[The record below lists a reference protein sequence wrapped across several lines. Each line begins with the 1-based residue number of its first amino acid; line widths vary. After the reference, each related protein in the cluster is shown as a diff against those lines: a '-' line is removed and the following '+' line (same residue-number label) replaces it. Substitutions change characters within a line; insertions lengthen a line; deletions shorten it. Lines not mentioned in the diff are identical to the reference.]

1 LTSRSRAC
9 GEPRPSRSRGWAL
22 AIAVFLFP
30 GLALGG
36 PPPVEAPP
44 GELPSDVPPIEP
56 PDEPSE
62 PPPEDDAPDTDGPPS
77 DEGGLAPD
85 DAGPPPD
92 EGGLPPDDAAPPPD
106 EGGLPPDDAGP
117 PPDDAG
123 PPPDDA
129 GPPPDDAGP
138 PPGDAG
144 PPPDDE
150 PGEVVDLADPLGPI
164 DAVLDALA
172 EQPGVELGQRNRTT
186 VALRGETLDV
196 TIRGADGEVLQ
207 YMLERVAEDGYQ
219 LLLEPIGPDTFRL
232 AALRARTG
240 QRGVLLV
247 NVDAV
252 SIRGNFRRGDDVAM
266 LEKIVETPAGGVMS
280 TEVTEKLRAI
290 GYRAKLVAVDAAEI
304 AIDVD
309 PGRAIRRVKV
319 HGHIPLSERDIRRA
333 LSLDAR
339 PGALTRGACVGR
351 DQLRRGDRPP
361 ICAPGDLACA
371 VWEAQEV
378 GRIERFL
385 FDSGYLKGTAKLQL
399 QCGRPG
405 VTATRRARAG
415 EEAIL
420 HVYLQKG
427 PAYRIRG
434 MKVTGNLSTQDQRWI
449 RRVFRPTISPFIPI
463 PKRVTRAHLEEAEDK
478 VAREY
483 ATPRSGPASGSRRQ
497 LQLPYPG
504 VQVDTNF
511 DDLDRASLPA
521 GRNLPLE
528 VDVQLGNG
536 VQTAFLGNDHITDN
550 RLRSQLQLFQR
561 QEPATPA
568 TARREAANLRNYY
581 QSRGF
586 LLAEVKG
593 RYEDF
598 GTLKK
603 LTFVIDEGPR
613 IRIRSVDVVEPQSVP
628 PRVMNR
634 IDRQWRSERE
644 IAGGARF
651 TDANAR
657 ADLARILAA
666 FNERGYLCARARM
679 RVAFWPEGLDEPGA
693 FATIDPLTELDAI
706 ERAAWLYRDL
716 DPAGLASLRKRPRAG
731 LHVRIEVDPGPRV
744 VTSGREAVRHLE
756 SRIPASRD
764 TTNAVLVE
772 GDWGTPRILRDSPLR
787 RRGDDRAGGIPLDL
801 TLDREVE
808 RDIVRRYRRSGYPLA
823 DSELRWVYTAADGTV
838 HRVPQAERLTDPDVG
853 LCRDLADQTVATVDT
868 ELSVYEG
875 RRGVFGTTLVR
886 GNFKTAGWVLRREA
900 EWKEG
905 DTYDASAV
913 DETRANIEGTGVAE
927 TVTITEQQVGCDLT
941 DDAERCVV
949 HEVVSI
955 TEAKDRAMDL
965 SWGFGGATLDPLYG
979 FVRPSFPNVW
989 GTAWD
994 LNLDA
999 HVGANIPAL
1008 SQSLCGGED
1017 CYERSGRAELV
1028 RQRIFASPLTFQ
1040 VGGQVQ
1046 RRVTPA
1052 RGQIDSA
1059 LGEIRFTLP
1068 IRDKWK
1074 LYWGYVFQVANI
1086 SKDLVKPTLGAET
1099 GCGSDGSLVC
1109 RPPNRR
1115 EAIVPDRTGALQI
1128 GASWAD
1134 VDNASNPDDG
1144 FIATFDGLLA
1154 SPYFGGLDWWMRGEL
1169 AWQHFIPIPRTDR
1182 RLNFRYAVRYGH
1194 AVPLPGLPGAS
1205 TTSIPEIWRYFGGG
1219 TADLGIR
1226 GIEPQ
1231 TMLVDIEEV
1240 VGPFGVI
1247 ALRPSAQGGHI
1258 RALGTAALQVVSV
1271 PSFLGGRL
1279 AHSLFVDL
1287 GVLTQRWRH
1296 VDFNRDLR
1304 RSVGLNFIK
1313 WDIRI
1318 VTVAIGYAVLVPNAI
1333 WPGNVRPTDDR
1344 NGRFVFDVGA
1354 TF

>member
-1 LTSRSRAC
+1 M
-9 GEPRPSRSRGWAL
+9 PSPDA
-22 AIAVFLFP
+22 
-30 GLALGG
+30 
-36 PPPVEAPP
+36 
-44 GELPSDVPPIEP
+44 PPIEP
-56 PDEPSE
+56 PDEPSQDDA
-62 PPPEDDAPDTDGPPS
+62 PEDDAP
-77 DEGGLAPD
+77 ED
-85 DAGPPPD
+85 DAPEDDATTGGEDVPPD
-92 EGGLPPDDAAPPPD
+92 PSAEDVDVPPGGDEDAPPDGTEDVPGRDAAPEVEGPPRG
-106 EGGLPPDDAGP
+106 EGGPPEDGGDPSAPEGGDPPSGERPTPSEPAGP
-117 PPDDAG
+117 AG
-123 PPPDDA
+123 EPPPV
-129 GPPPDDAGP
+129 
-138 PPGDAG
+138 
-144 PPPDDE
+144 DE
-150 PGEVVDLADPLGPI
+150 PGEVVDLADPLGPV

-172 EQPGVELGQRNRTT
+172 EQPGVVLGERNRTT

-219 LLLEPIGPDTFRL
+219 LLLEPIALQTFRL

-252 SIRGNFRRGDDVAM
+252 EIRGNFRRGDDVAM
-266 LEKIVETPAGGVMS
+266 LEKIVETPAGGVLPTS
-280 TEVTEKLRAI
+280 VTEKLRAI
-290 GYRAKLVAVDAAEI
+290 GYRAKIVAADAAEI
-304 AIDVD
+304 AIEVD

-319 HGHIPLSERDIRRA
+319 HGSIPLSEREIRRA
-333 LSLDAR
+333 LSPDAR
-339 PGALTRGACVGR
+339 PGALTRGACIGR
-351 DQLRRGDRPP
+351 DQLRQGQRPP

-371 VWEAQEV
+371 VWEEQEV
-378 GRIERFL
+378 ERIERFL
-385 FDSGYLKGTAKLQL
+385 FDNGYLQGTAKLEL

-405 VTATRRARAG
+405 ITAARRARAG

-420 HVYLQKG
+420 HVYLEKG

-463 PKRVTRAHLEEAEDK
+463 PKRVTRAHIEEAQEK

-483 ATPRSGPASGSRRQ
+483 ATPKSGPTSGSRRQ

-511 DDLDRASLPA
+511 DDLERASLPP

-536 VQTAFLGNDHITDN
+536 VQTAFLGNTHITDN
-550 RLRSQLQLFQR
+550 RLRAQLQLFQR

-613 IRIRSVDVVEPQSVP
+613 IRIRDVDLVEPESVP
-628 PRVMNR
+628 PRVMDR
-634 IDRQWRSERE
+634 IDRKWRSERE
-644 IAGGARF
+644 TAGGGRF

-657 ADLARILAA
+657 GDLARILAA
-666 FNERGYLCARARM
+666 FNERGYLCARAQM
-679 RVAFWPEGLDEPGA
+679 RVAFWKDGLDEPGA
-693 FATIDPLTELDAI
+693 SATIDPLSEIESI
-706 ERAAWLYRDL
+706 ERPAWLHRDL
-716 DPAGLASLRKRPRAG
+716 DPEGLAGLRKRSRAG
-731 LHVRIEVDPGPRV
+731 LYVRIEVDPGPRV
-744 VTSGREAVRHLE
+744 VTSGRESVRHLE
-756 SRIPASRD
+756 GRIPASRD
-764 TTNAVLVE
+764 AANAVLVE
-772 GDWGTPRILRDSPLR
+772 GAWGAPRILRDGPLR

-801 TLDREVE
+801 TLDRETE

-823 DSELRWVYTAADGTV
+823 DAELRWVYTASDGTV
-838 HRVPQAERLTDPDVG
+838 HRVPQAERLTDDDVG
-853 LCRDLADQTVATVDT
+853 LCREMADEKVATVDT

-875 RRGVFGTTLVR
+875 RRGVFGATLVR
-886 GNFKTAGWVLRREA
+886 GNFKTMGRVLRKEA
-900 EWKEG
+900 EWAEG
-905 DTYDASAV
+905 DVYDASAV

-927 TVTITEQQVGCDLT
+927 TVSISEQQVGCDLN
-941 DDAERCVV
+941 DEAERCVV
-949 HEVVSI
+949 HEVISI

-994 LNLDA
+994 IDLDA

-1017 CYERSGRAELV
+1017 CYERSGRAAIK

-1040 VGGQVQ
+1040 IGGQVQ

-1059 LGEIRFTLP
+1059 LGEVRFELP
-1068 IRDKWK
+1068 LREHWK
-1074 LYWGYVFQVANI
+1074 LYWGYLFQVANI
-1086 SKDLVKPTLGAET
+1086 SKDLVKPTLGAEV
-1099 GCGSDGSLVC
+1099 GCGRNGDLVC

-1115 EAIVPDRTGALQI
+1115 EAIVPDRTGALEL
-1128 GASWAD
+1128 GASWAK
-1134 VDNASNPDDG
+1134 VDNPSNPDDG

-1154 SPYFGGLDWWMRGEL
+1154 SPYLGGLDWWLRGEL

-1182 RLNFRYAVRYGH
+1182 RLNFRYSLRYGH
-1194 AVPLPGLPGAS
+1194 AVPLPGLPGAH
-1205 TTSIPEIWRYFGGG
+1205 TTSIPEVWRYFGGG

-1240 VGPFGVI
+1240 VGPFGVV

-1271 PSFLGGRL
+1271 PNFLGGRL
-1279 AHSLFVDL
+1279 AHSVFVDL
-1287 GVLTQRWRH
+1287 GILTQRWRH
-1296 VDFNRDLR
+1296 VVFNRDLR
-1304 RSVGLNFIK
+1304 RSVGINFIK
-1313 WDIRI
+1313 WDIKI
-1318 VTVAIGYAVLVPNAI
+1318 VTVAVGYAVLVPNAI